1 MDLDFNAAALLT
13 GWMAATVRLA
23 GPLLLVAL
31 GELYAERAGVL
42 NIGIE
47 GMMLLGALAAYLATW
62 ITGEPWLGM
71 LAAVVSG
78 MVVGMFLAFMY
89 VTVRASQ
96 VVVGIIFNIFALG
109 LASYIYRIAMGGVAG
124 AQTVPMFTA
133 KPVPWLSD
141 IPYLGRMLFY
151 HTMPLYLTAALV
163 FVAGVVLYRTTF
175 GLNLRA
181 VGENPSAADTAGINV
196 VNYRYIAV
204 LISTVAAGAA
214 GAYLVLAQV
223 GQFRETI
230 VAGQGFIA
238 LAIVIFGRWDPYRA
252 AIAALIFGA
261 ADALQLTLQM
271 FDTGVPAQ
279 LLLALPYIVT
289 ILAMSGIIGKAHQP
303 DALMVPYVKE

>member
-1 MDLDFNAAALLT
+1 
-13 GWMAATVRLA
+13 
-23 GPLLLVAL
+23 
-31 GELYAERAGVL
+31 
-42 NIGIE
+42 
-47 GMMLLGALAAYLATW
+47 
-62 ITGEPWLGM
+62 
-71 LAAVVSG
+71 
-78 MVVGMFLAFMY
+78 
-89 VTVRASQ
+89 
-96 VVVGIIFNIFALG
+96 
-109 LASYIYRIAMGGVAG
+109 
-124 AQTVPMFTA
+124 
-133 KPVPWLSD
+133 
-141 IPYLGRMLFY
+141 MLFY